1 MHTSGMI
8 PDASPWI
15 IKFPKVPFAHRV
27 TESRHDKSYKSLQW
41 GRERQREMYN
51 LCVVVGV
58 ARGEMMFVL
67 TTGDIAVRKHSHGYI
82 RVKCL
87 SRRIGLGHGAA
98 SDWLF

>member
-1 MHTSGMI
+1 MLLRVDTTSLINHYSGGER
-8 PDASPWI
+8 D
-15 IKFPKVPFAHRV
+15 
-27 TESRHDKSYKSLQW
+27 
-41 GRERQREMYN
+41 RERQRERCRKDN